1 MAMPM
6 ICFLVV
12 NTFPKLH
19 TDDLFSWASSPFKI
33 ALVFASTIKPIFL
46 WSRNYFLKKYLPK
59 QLLSGNMV
67 ILRILQNLRSEKKPV
82 KLFFL
87 LPSNVNH
94 SEISLGLL
102 RRTHFIYFIYM
113 YLVELYLKLLEKPS
127 KQILIIVRVTCVI
140 VKVTSV

>member
-1 MAMPM
+1 M
-6 ICFLVV
+6 
-12 NTFPKLH
+12 
-19 TDDLFSWASSPFKI
+19 
-33 ALVFASTIKPIFL
+33 
-46 WSRNYFLKKYLPK
+46 
-59 QLLSGNMV
+59 
-67 ILRILQNLRSEKKPV
+67 

-127 KQILIIVRVTCVI
+127 KYILIIVRVTCVI
-140 VKVTSV
+140 VKVTSVWDIDNIMKGMQDLIVSIVKPFLSFRSIMIVVIFNICLFICNSTESRSMHLSNVFQTNTIKKLNVRWWQLPYVVVILYNVE